1 MTGKR
6 AMWLVLV
13 PALGCG
19 LISGA
24 WGAAKPGQ
32 AGSAGWVGT
41 WAAAPVS
48 MPPGIEEPAA
58 GNSTY
63 RDIVHISA
71 GGSGVRVQ
79 LTNEFGSTPLVVS
92 AAHIAVSA
100 GNGAIEPG
108 SDHAL
113 TFGGRADVM
122 VPAGGFIL
130 SDEVPMEAAA
140 FANLA
145 VSVYVADRYV
155 STRTCHV
162 MATST
167 NYIARG
173 DQTAAPSLDNARTIP
188 SWCFVKG
195 IEVRAREGAFSTVV
209 LGASIADGYH
219 STPNENR
226 RWPDDLAARL
236 QASRPAVQAGVL
248 NEGMGGNRL
257 LHDGT
262 GPGAIA
268 RFDRDVLAQ
277 SGVRDLILFEGTND
291 LGWPAA
297 HGGNEP
303 VTAEEM
309 IWAETQLVERAHQHG
324 IRVLGST
331 LTPFEG
337 ASYFSAQGEQIR
349 TAFNAWVR
357 TGGVVDGVIDFDKVA
372 RDPARPAR
380 LLPAFDSGDHLHP
393 DDAGYKAMADSID
406 LSLLR

>member
-1 MTGKR
+1 MTGKKR
-6 AMWLVLV
+6 ATWMAA
-13 PALGCG
+13 ALACGCAA
-19 LISGA
+19 SA
-24 WGAAKPGQ
+24 WGAAKPG
-32 AGSAGWVGT
+32 APGSAVWVGT

-48 MPPGIEEPAA
+48 MPPEVEEPAA
-58 GNSTY
+58 GDSTY

-71 GGSGVRVQ
+71 GGSGVRVK

-100 GNGAIEPG
+100 GAGAIEPG
-108 SDHAL
+108 TDHVL

-122 VPAGGFIL
+122 VPAGGYIL

-167 NYIARG
+167 NYIAKG
-173 DQTAAPSLDNARTIP
+173 DQTAAASLENARTIP

-195 IEVRAREGAFSTVV
+195 IDVRARAGAFSTVV
-209 LGASIADGYH
+209 LGASIVDGYH

-226 RWPDDLAARL
+226 RWTDGLAARL
-236 QASRPAVQAGVL
+236 AGSRPGIQAGVL

-262 GPGAIA
+262 GPSAIA

-291 LGWPAA
+291 LGLPALR
-297 HGGNEP
+297 GGAEM
-303 VTAEEM
+303 VSAEEM

-324 IRVLGST
+324 IRVIGAT
-331 LTPFEG
+331 LTPYEG
-337 ASYFSAQGEQIR
+337 AIYFTAQGEQMR
-349 TAFNAWVR
+349 TAFNTWVR
-357 TGGVVDGVIDFDKVA
+357 TGGVVDGVIDMDKVV

-380 LLPAFDSGDHLHP
+380 LLPALDSGDHLHP
-393 DDAGYKAMADSID
+393 NDAGYKAMADSVD